1 MQLVS
6 DAMQVQV
13 LLFHWM
19 SCVAV
24 LFMQGL
30 PANGHHDKH
39 KNCCDMSA
47 GKQAEVL
54 NILLEDLLEGHAV
67 SETKLKEVLG
77 HTPIQVLTLVCSLHV
92 APVSFPYE
100 FKAVNC
106 LVACQWRTSLHIAT
120 IQNLRMPAGWRRRTF
135 GVISWALLSN
145 PSSYISGLK
154 SAICPLAR
162 HVAHFLSAVFR
173 VELRQI
179 IHP

>member
-19 SCVAV
+19 ACVAV

-30 PANGHHDKH
+30 PANIQHDKH
-39 KNCCDMSA
+39 KNCCDVSA

-92 APVSFPYE
+92 VPVSFPYE
-100 FKAVNC
+100 FKAVIASLLVNGARHFTLQPLRISEC
-106 LVACQWRTSLHIAT
+106 LQVGVGALLGLLVGLFFPIS
-120 IQNLRMPAGWRRRTF
+120 P
-135 GVISWALLSN
+135 VIS
-145 PSSYISGLK
+145 
-154 SAICPLAR
+154 
-162 HVAHFLSAVFR
+162 VA
-173 VELRQI
+173 
-179 IHP
+179 

>member
-13 LLFHWM
+13 LLFNWM
-19 SCVAV
+19 ACVAV

-30 PANGHHDKH
+30 PGNVQHDKH
-39 KNCCDMSA
+39 ENCCDMSA

-92 APVSFPYE
+92 VPVSFPYE
-100 FKAVNC
+100 FKAVIASLPVNGPC
-106 LVACQWRTSLHIAT
+106 HLTLQPPEPQNACRLA
-120 IQNLRMPAGWRRRTF
+120 
-135 GVISWALLSN
+135 
-145 PSSYISGLK
+145 
-154 SAICPLAR
+154 LAR
-162 HVAHFLSAVFR
+162 FWGC
-173 VELRQI
+173 
-179 IHP
+179 